1 MDTNMVDGSQPGFP
15 IGVVCRLT
23 GVAQE
28 TLRAWE
34 RRYGLVKPD
43 RAGGR
48 NRLYSRDEIRRI
60 ALVKALVDAGHA
72 VGSIAALDD
81 RQLEAL
87 KEATGSPVREPVVA
101 AEAVAAVGAA
111 PVVVVGQALAAR
123 VLREPRPP
131 GLEGAVGVAAPEA
144 LREGQAVGGVLV
156 IDMPTLH
163 PGAAD
168 VVARLMS
175 RAGALGA
182 VVVHAFAARE
192 AMAAVEALGVVCIRG
207 PVEPVALGRA
217 CASVVEAG
225 AVPAREGL
233 AAGGVRRFTPEQLA
247 AIVALRPSIA
257 CECPR
262 HLADLI
268 SSLVAFER
276 YSGEC
281 EHRSPAD
288 AHIHRELQRMAAAA
302 RGLVE
307 AGLERVLAFEGV
319 VLEGR

>member
-1 MDTNMVDGSQPGFP
+1 MDTNRVEGSQPGFP

-34 RRYGLVKPD
+34 RRYGLVRPD

-72 VGSIAALDD
+72 VGSIATLDD

-87 KEATGSPVREPVVA
+87 KEATGSPEREPVVA
-101 AEAVAAVGAA
+101 VEAAVAAGAA

-131 GLEGAVGVAAPEA
+131 GLEAAVGVAAPEA
-144 LREGQAVGGVLV
+144 LREGQAAGGVLV

-168 VVARLMS
+168 VVARLIS

-182 VVVHAFAARE
+182 VVVHAFAARD
-192 AMAAVEALGVVCIRG
+192 AIAALEALGVVCIKG
-207 PVEPVALGRA
+207 PVEPAALGRA
-217 CASVVEAG
+217 CASVIE
-225 AVPAREGL
+225 AVPSREGP
-233 AAGGVRRFTPEQLA
+233 AAVAARRFTPEQLA
-247 AIVALRPSIA
+247 AIVALQPTIA

-268 SSLVAFER
+268 SSLAAFER

-288 AHIHRELQRMAAAA
+288 AHIHRELQRMATAA

>member
-1 MDTNMVDGSQPGFP
+1 MDANMMDGSQPGFP

-34 RRYGLVKPD
+34 RRYGLVKPN

-60 ALVKALVDAGHA
+60 AMVKALVDAGHA
-72 VGSIAALDD
+72 VGSIATLDD

-87 KEATGSPVREPVVA
+87 KEATGSPVREPVAAARVVA
-101 AEAVAAVGAA
+101 AAGAA
-111 PVVVVGQALAAR
+111 PVLVVGQGLAAR
-123 VLREPRPP
+123 VLREPRAS
-131 GLEGAVGVAAPEA
+131 GLEGAVVVAAPED
-144 LREGQAVGGVLV
+144 LGDGQAVGGVVV

-168 VVARLMS
+168 VVARLIARS
-175 RAGALGA
+175 GALGA
-182 VVVHAFAARE
+182 VVVHAFAGRDAI
-192 AMAAVEALGVVCIRG
+192 AAVEALGVVCIKG

>member
-1 MDTNMVDGSQPGFP
+1 MDMNTVDGGQPGFP

-34 RRYGLVKPD
+34 RRYGLVKPS

-48 NRLYSRDEIRRI
+48 NRLYSQDDVRRI
-60 ALVKALVDAGHA
+60 AMVKALVDAGHA
-72 VGSIAALDD
+72 VGSIATLDD

-87 KEATGSPVREPVVA
+87 KAATQSPLREPAAPVVSA
-101 AEAVAAVGAA
+101 AAGAA
-111 PVVVVGQALAAR
+111 SVVVVGQALAAR
-123 VLREPRPP
+123 VLRDPRPH
-131 GLEGAVGVAAPEA
+131 GLEGAVGVASPED
-144 LREGQAVGGVLV
+144 LREGQAGGGVLAL
-156 IDMPTLH
+156 DMPTLH

-168 VVARLMS
+168 QVARLMV
-175 RAGALGA
+175 RAGARSA
-182 VVVHAFAARE
+182 VVVHEFAARD
-192 AMAAVEALGVVCIRG
+192 AVAAIGALGVTCIKG
-207 PVEPVALGRA
+207 PVEPAALGRV
-217 CASVVEAG
+217 CASLLEAG
-225 AVPAREGL
+225 AIPLHAGL
-233 AAGGVRRFTPEQLA
+233 STAAARRFTPEQLA
-247 AIVALRPSIA
+247 AIVARKPTIA

-268 SSLVAFER
+268 SSLAAFER

-288 AHIHRELQRMAAAA
+288 AHIHRELQRMATTA

-307 AGLERVLAFEGV
+307 EGLERVLAFEGV
-319 VLEGR
+319 MLDGH

>member
-1 MDTNMVDGSQPGFP
+1 MLDGGQPGFP

-34 RRYGLVKPD
+34 RRYGLVKPG

-48 NRLYSRDEIRRI
+48 NRLYSQDDIRRI
-60 ALVKALVDAGHA
+60 GLVKQLVDAGHP
-72 VGSIAALDD
+72 VGSVATLDD

-87 KEATGSPVREPVVA
+87 REASRVTAREP
-101 AEAVAAVGAA
+101 AVAASPGAA
-111 PVVVVGQALAAR
+111 PVVVVGNILAAR
-123 VLREPRPP
+123 ILRDPRPS
-131 GLEGAVGVAAPEA
+131 GLEAAIAVPAAED
-144 LREGQAVGGVLV
+144 LRQGQAAGGVLV
-156 IDMPTLH
+156 VDMPTLH

-168 VVARLMS
+168 HVARLQALA
-175 RAGALGA
+175 RARAA
-182 VVVHAFAARE
+182 VVVHEFASRDAI
-192 AMAAVEALGVVCIRG
+192 AAVESLGVICLKAPGDAAAI
-207 PVEPVALGRA
+207 GRA
-217 CASVVEAG
+217 CAALLEAARSAAERVGG
-225 AVPAREGL
+225 APTG
-233 AAGGVRRFTPEQLA
+233 RRFTPEQLA
-247 AIVALRPSIA
+247 AIVARKPAIA

-268 SSLVAFER
+268 SSLAAFER

-288 AHIHRELQRMAAAA
+288 AVIHRELQRMAASA
-302 RGLVE
+302 RAMVE

-319 VLEGR
+319 VLERQ